1 MEKKDDFVQMEQQ
14 SEVEKAPTPRF
25 IIIDD
30 EPLICSDDEDEIDDG
45 KNIAY
50 TEIATVE
57 YSSDVRDDKAN
68 ESLTYTD
75 IERVE
80 PSPDVSNSFYQ
91 NTPYE
96 PKINTINE
104 QAVVLNTNKR
114 SELEKE
120 NIATN
125 VGTVFKLNDKD
136 TEEENKDKDH
146 LNYVDVEQND
156 ATLSD
161 EEIDNT

>member
-1 MEKKDDFVQMEQQ
+1 ML
-14 SEVEKAPTPRF
+14 

-30 EPLICSDDEDEIDDG
+30 EPLICSDGEDEIDDG

-50 TEIATVE
+50 TEIATFK

-75 IERVE
+75 IDRVE
-80 PSPDVSNSFYQ
+80 PSPDVSNSFDQ

-114 SELEKE
+114 SQLERE
-120 NIATN
+120 TIATN

-136 TEEENKDKDH
+136 TEGEHKDKDH
-146 LNYVDVEQND
+146 LNYVDVQQND
-156 ATLSD
+156 TTLSY
-161 EEIDNT
+161 EEIDITSGNP